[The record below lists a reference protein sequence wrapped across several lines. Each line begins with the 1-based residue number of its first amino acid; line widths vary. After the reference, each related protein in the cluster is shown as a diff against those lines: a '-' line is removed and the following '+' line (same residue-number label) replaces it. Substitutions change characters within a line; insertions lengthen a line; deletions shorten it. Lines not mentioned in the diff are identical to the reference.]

1 MLMALTYKTFCIF
14 PYVRDF
20 KLLLFVYLI
29 DVSSPSG
36 TQFQLSMINFATEFI
51 TQVHAIFFRSYI
63 FKIFEDAYLV
73 TCANI
78 NNICMQ

>member
-20 KLLLFVYLI
+20 KLLLFVYLV

-51 TQVHAIFFRSYI
+51 TQVHANYF
-63 FKIFEDAYLV
+63 
-73 TCANI
+73 
-78 NNICMQ
+78 

>member
-20 KLLLFVYLI
+20 KLLLY
-29 DVSSPSG
+29 VSSPSG

-51 TQVHAIFFRSYI
+51 TQVHANFFRSYI

>member
-29 DVSSPSG
+29 DVSSPSV

-51 TQVHAIFFRSYI
+51 TQVLDHTSLRSSKMHI
-63 FKIFEDAYLV
+63 L
-73 TCANI
+73 
-78 NNICMQ
+78 

>member
-20 KLLLFVYLI
+20 KLLVYLI

-51 TQVHAIFFRSYI
+51 TQVHANSFRSYI

-78 NNICMQ
+78 NNICTQ